1 MSESDA
7 LLLAG
12 LGALAAALLCALVF
26 GVATSITEWRI
37 KRRAVA
43 RGRLPDTATFALRRS
58 RRLGVFLLLDHDRDP
73 KPELDATRCA
83 VSTGAWLDGGGMQVN
98 RIASVGEFDAP
109 AGPITVSA
117 VGPAGQ
123 PYVVAPAPG
132 GGYWL
137 IGVGVVY
144 VAGFYGGLALT
155 ALALVQRFIL

>member
-1 MSESDA
+1 VSEDDA
-7 LLLAG
+7 TLLAG
-12 LGALAAALLCALVF
+12 LGVLAVAILCMVVF

-83 VSTGAWLDGGGMQVN
+83 VSTGAWLDGGRMQVN

-109 AGPITVSA
+109 AGPVTVNA

-123 PYVVAPAPG
+123 PYLVAPAPG
-132 GGYWL
+132 RGFWL
-137 IGVGVVY
+137 IGVGFAF
-144 VAGFYGGLALT
+144 VACFYGGLALT
-155 ALALVQRFIL
+155 AFALIQRFIL